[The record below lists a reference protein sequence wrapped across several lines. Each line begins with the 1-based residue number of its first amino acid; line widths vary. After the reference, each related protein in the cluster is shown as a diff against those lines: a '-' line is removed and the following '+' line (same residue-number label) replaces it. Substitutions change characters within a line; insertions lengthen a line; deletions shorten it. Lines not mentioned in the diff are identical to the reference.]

1 MKLVTFAGKSS
12 ALMAA
17 AIYSDLAKSN
27 EPNARFAALP
37 TAIRPTLAAAALAVF
52 SAELRLT
59 SPGEPLPAAPL
70 FCGVFALV
78 SERFPAA
85 SLGLLLART
94 PLVSEVGRPPCATP
108 IEEASDDD
116 A

>member
-78 SERFPAA
+78 SERFPPRR
-85 SLGLLLART
+85 LGYCSR
-94 PLVSEVGRPPCATP
+94 EHR
-108 IEEASDDD
+108 
-116 A
+116 